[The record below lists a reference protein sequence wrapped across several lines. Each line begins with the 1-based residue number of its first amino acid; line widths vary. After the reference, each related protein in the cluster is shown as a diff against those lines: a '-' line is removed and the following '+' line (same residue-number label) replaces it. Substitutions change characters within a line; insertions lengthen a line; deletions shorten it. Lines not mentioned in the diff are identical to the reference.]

1 MDAQTIDALA
11 RRLFDAAAEH
21 RTVPMLTVEHPALTE
36 ADAYRIQ
43 AALVDLHVAA
53 GATRTGMKLGLTSKA
68 KQREMGIDVPI
79 VGVLLDTL
87 ALDPGTPFSVAQLGQ
102 PRAEPEIAF
111 LIGRELSGSGVT
123 AAHVLAATEAVMP
136 ALELLDSRYDHYK
149 FTLPDVVADQTSA
162 GRYLL
167 GGQLTSP
174 RGLDLRLTGCVL
186 NRNGEVAATA
196 AGAAVS
202 GHPASAVAW
211 LVRWMAA
218 RGGGLRAGDIV
229 LPDGGRAA
237 HGRRRGQRRVRSP
250 RQRDARLP
258 LSAGATPRRSERPRQ
273 VRRAGATRSRSSSR
287 RAARRCRTRR

>member
-1 MDAQTIDALA
+1 MDPQTTRALA
-11 RRLFDAAAEH
+11 QRLYDAAAEH
-21 RTVPMLTVEHPALTE
+21 RTVPMLTAEHPSLTE
-36 ADAYRIQ
+36 DEAYAIQ
-43 AALVDLHVAA
+43 TALVGLHVAA

-87 ALDPGTPFSVAQLGQ
+87 ALDPGTPFAVGQLGQ
-102 PRAEPEIAF
+102 PRAEPEIAL
-111 LIGRELSGSGVT
+111 LIGRELAGPGVT

-136 ALELLDSRYDHYK
+136 ALELLDSRYDGYR

-167 GGQLTSP
+167 GGRLTSP
-174 RGLDLRLTGCVL
+174 RDLDLRLTGCVL
-186 NRNGEVAATA
+186 TRNGEVAATA

-229 LPDGGRAA
+229 LSGGMTAVVPLA
-237 HGRRRGQRRVRSP
+237 PGDVVTAEF
-250 RQRDARLP
+250 DRLGSVT
-258 LSAGATPRRSERPRQ
+258 LA
-273 VRRAGATRSRSSSR
+273 
-287 RAARRCRTRR
+287 CR